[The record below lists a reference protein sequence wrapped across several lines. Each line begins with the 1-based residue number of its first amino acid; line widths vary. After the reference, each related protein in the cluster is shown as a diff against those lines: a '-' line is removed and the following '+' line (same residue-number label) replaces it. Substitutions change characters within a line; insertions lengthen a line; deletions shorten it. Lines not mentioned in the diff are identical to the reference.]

1 MLLNYEYIMNKIN
14 KLFFDENKFI
24 KIMLNKIKAL
34 NEIIFE
40 LLITK
45 NQ

>member
-24 KIMLNKIKAL
+24 KIMLNKTKAL
-34 NEIIFE
+34 KQIIY
-40 LLITK
+40 K
-45 NQ
+45 